1 MATAREHLVK
11 RTTDDILAL
20 LLGRH
25 TPEERSSVLAAVAK
39 RLAERRGREEQGA

>member
-11 RTTDDILAL
+11 RTTTDILLL

-25 TPEERSSVLAAVAK
+25 TPEERASILADIANRLAK
-39 RLAERRGREEQGA
+39 RRQR

>member
-25 TPEERSSVLAAVAK
+25 TPEERSSILAAVAN
-39 RLAERRGREEQGA
+39 RLAERRERKP